1 MEATQ
6 KMRLTIAAVAI
17 GLLAS
22 TAGAQYKNDA
32 PKTAPP
38 SGPQKLQTA
47 IAAQEPLESA
57 KRINR
62 ADAIKLVQSGKA
74 VWIDVRPKSD
84 YDLGHI
90 KGAINIPLT
99 ELPQRWVDLPVK
111 KTLITYCA

>member
-6 KMRLTIAAVAI
+6 KMRFTLAAVAI

-22 TAGAQYKNDA
+22 TAGAQYKSDA
-32 PKTAPP
+32 PKTAP
-38 SGPQKLQTA
+38 SGPQKIQTA
-47 IAAQEPLESA
+47 IPASEPLESA

-62 ADAIKLVQSGKA
+62 TDAIKMVQAGKA

-90 KGAINIPLT
+90 KGAISIPLS
-99 ELPQRWVDLPVK
+99 ELQHRFADLPIK

>member
-6 KMRLTIAAVAI
+6 KMRLTITAVAI

-22 TAGAQYKNDA
+22 TAGAQYKSDA
-32 PKTAPP
+32 PKTAP
-38 SGPQKLQTA
+38 SGPQKIQTA

-62 ADAIKLVQSGKA
+62 ADAIKMVRSGKA

-90 KGAINIPLT
+90 KGAINIPLA
-99 ELPQRWVDLPVK
+99 ELSKRWSDLPIK